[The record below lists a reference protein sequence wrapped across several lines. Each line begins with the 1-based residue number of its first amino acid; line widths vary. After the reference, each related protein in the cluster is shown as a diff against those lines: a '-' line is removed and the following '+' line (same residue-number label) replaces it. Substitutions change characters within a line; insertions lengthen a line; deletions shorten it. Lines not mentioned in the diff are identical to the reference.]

1 MGELRNLCSTPV
13 LQRVCMW
20 YRMLSELPV
29 TECKQLAVLCN
40 NSAAVSTL
48 AASDRLTTMHQW
60 NCRGFG
66 ALKVHKTQLL
76 LFPDRRIRCCMALP
90 ITPDSNKSI
99 KLLWAFSNPPLYLC
113 SRQEAA
119 TETSLHQIPQDTRGL
134 VGLGIAVLGLRDWN
148 LTKSTRGSRC
158 RLCLARQKRNASAA
172 AFDTINKSAL
182 KKSTGE
188 AAKGSEWINSRLLQR
203 SGAGQERA
211 WHALKQK
218 RRSYMSYRELNRGI
232 WEDVFHW
239 IFWCVCFLGFFPAR
253 LWWGERKKVYVLR
266 YLLLSLYTDR
276 VFSSWVKRQIP
287 HFGYFSWNKAKL

>member
-1 MGELRNLCSTPV
+1 
-13 LQRVCMW
+13 
-20 YRMLSELPV
+20 
-29 TECKQLAVLCN
+29 
-40 NSAAVSTL
+40 
-48 AASDRLTTMHQW
+48 
-60 NCRGFG
+60 
-66 ALKVHKTQLL
+66 
-76 LFPDRRIRCCMALP
+76 MALP

-203 SGAGQERA
+203 SGAGQEGA

-218 RRSYMSYRELNRGI
+218 RRSYMSYRELNRDI

-239 IFWCVCFLGFFPAR
+239 IFWCVWVLGFFPAR
-253 LWWGERKKVYVLR
+253 LWWGERKKVYILR